1 MENWDPSVTFE
12 IGSMIHR
19 ERLARVEA
27 ARRPPSNRP
36 RGGTPRETL
45 ATALVALALWIAP
58 STGVARA
65 DSAA

>member
-19 ERLARVEA
+19 ERVARIEA
-27 ARRPPSNRP
+27 ARRPRSDTVL
-36 RGGTPRETL
+36 GGTPRESL

-58 STGVARA
+58 SVRGARING
-65 DSAA
+65 AA